1 MYGAKRDGKG
11 VYRVFQPS
19 MHEGVLARLELRGDL
34 QRALSTDELD
44 LHYQPIVRLSDGRV
58 TGFEA
63 LLRWHHPER
72 GLVPPDQFVPFAEE
86 SGLIVPIGRW
96 VLREGCRR
104 AVALQRVAPAG
115 EPLGISINL
124 SVKQLQHSDVVADV
138 RDALE
143 ESGLEPSRL
152 TLEITETVVM
162 ADTELAVVRLNE
174 LKELGVRLAM
184 DDFGT
189 GYSSLSSLSRFPV
202 DVIKMDRS
210 FLRPDASPGDANLAS
225 AVLAIGENL
234 GLQVVAE
241 GIERGSQWRTLRD
254 LGCHLG
260 QGFLFA
266 APMDVHR
273 ASGFLR
279 ALDVKPRP
287 KLRVVA

>member
-1 MYGAKRDGKG
+1 M
-11 VYRVFQPS
+11 
-19 MHEGVLARLELRGDL
+19 
-34 QRALSTDELD
+34 
-44 LHYQPIVRLSDGRV
+44 
-58 TGFEA
+58 
-63 LLRWHHPER
+63 
-72 GLVPPDQFVPFAEE
+72 VPPDAFVPFAEE

-104 AVALQRVAPAG
+104 AVALQRVAPADARI
-115 EPLGISINL
+115 GISINL

-143 ESGLEPSRL
+143 ESGLEPGLL

-162 ADTELAVVRLNE
+162 ADTELAVVRLGE

-210 FLRPDASPGDANLAS
+210 FLRPDVSPGDANLAS
-225 AVLAIGENL
+225 AVLAIGANL
-234 GLQVVAE
+234 GLEVVAE
-241 GIERGSQWRTLRD
+241 GIEHAEQWRTLRD
-254 LGCHLG
+254 LGCQLG

-266 APMDVHR
+266 APMDVHK
-273 ASGFLR
+273 ASAFLR
-279 ALDVKPRP
+279 SLDVKPRTS
-287 KLRVVA
+287 LRAVA